1 MKSDQEAETIEQ
13 GAKKGSGIVPGNIPQ
28 NVSMQDGNLD
38 NSELQDSEKPIP
50 QVPEIQGLLQNKKTS
65 CYEKQDVQEIKKWAV
80 QDLIQEGLSPLKS
93 KELCNS
99 LFEQLQEKLQGCSKK
114 GLILSL
120 FDLMDSDEQSA
131 LLDALQ
137 ARVQSAEEMTR

>member
-13 GAKKGSGIVPGNIPQ
+13 GAKKGSRIVPGNIPK
-28 NVSMQDGNLD
+28 NVPIQGGTSD
-38 NSELQDSEKPIP
+38 NSELQDSEKPVP
-50 QVPEIQGLLQNKKTS
+50 QVSEIQGLLQNKKTS
-65 CYEKQDVQEIKKWAV
+65 CYEKQNVQEIKKWAV

-99 LFEQLQEKLQGCSKK
+99 LFERLQVLLQGCSKT

-120 FDLMDSDEQSA
+120 FDLMDSDEQND
-131 LLDALQ
+131 LLAYLQ
-137 ARVQSAEEMTR
+137 GRIQSAAEMIR

>member
-13 GAKKGSGIVPGNIPQ
+13 GSKKGSGIVPGNIPK

-38 NSELQDSEKPIP
+38 NSELQDSEKPVP

-65 CYEKQDVQEIKKWAV
+65 CYEKQNVQEIKKWAKLDLL
-80 QDLIQEGLSPLKS
+80 QDDLTPLNS
-93 KELCNS
+93 KDLCNL

-114 GLILSL
+114 ELFLAL
-120 FDLMDSDEQSA
+120 FDSMESDEQAAVLEA
-131 LLDALQ
+131 LNK
-137 ARVQSAEEMTR
+137 QSAAKISR